1 MNNATLKIVIDA
13 LISNSSTCIAF
24 IIVFHVLNIFYAT
37 WLELHTSYMCGSIGT
52 ADDTFIININYKLN
66 AKDFYTKWHL
76 ATYTR

>member
-1 MNNATLKIVIDA
+1 MNNATLKIVIGT
-13 LISNSSTCIAF
+13 LISNSSSCIAF

-37 WLELHTSYMCGSIGT
+37 WLELHTSYMCVSIGT
-52 ADDTFIININYKLN
+52 ADESDTFIININ